1 MKNLLSKIPKFLFF
15 TGKGGVGKTSMSCAI
30 STALGDE
37 GKNVLLISTDPAS
50 NLDEVLQTNIQSI
63 PTKIN
68 NINNLW
74 AMNINP
80 VIAAQQ
86 YKEKMVEP
94 YRGILPQEAIAQ
106 MEEQLSGA
114 CTVEIAGFNEF
125 SKYIGDEDIIKKY
138 DHIILDTAPTGHTLR
153 LLSLP
158 AAWNDFIADNQTG
171 SSCLG
176 PVSGLTEYKK
186 IYDNVVNNLKNENLT
201 LLIMVARAENLSLIE
216 AAKASNE
223 LKIQGMI
230 NQHLI
235 INGVF
240 EQESVE
246 EFEDKIAFAFC
257 QKSKESLANIPDS
270 LKLFPVTKVGFY
282 PNGVVGINTLRS
294 IMNEDKPKPFE
305 NAKDELENKLQNVLD
320 GISSWDELLGDIEK
334 DGHGVIMTMGKGGV
348 GKTTI
353 ASMIASKLA
362 DNGHN
367 VTLSTTDPASHLE
380 YISQDNQSNLT
391 IARIDPKVETKRHVD
406 EVIAKNEN
414 VLSKE
419 DMDLLKE
426 ELSSPCIE
434 EIAIFQAFA
443 KTISQGEDGFVV
455 LDTAPTGHTL
465 LLLDS
470 SEAYHKEVLKNSN
483 EKDDAELSSLLP
495 RIKDSKFTKILIT
508 TLAEA
513 TPTHEAKALQEDLQ
527 RAGITPYAWVINR
540 SFALSKT
547 TNNLLC
553 QKGLNELTYVDEIK
567 NELSNKTVIS
577 PWIGEELNSADSLE
591 KLCK

>member
-1 MKNLLSKIPKFLFF
+1 MKELLKIIPKFLFF

-30 STALGDE
+30 STALANE
-37 GKNVLLISTDPAS
+37 GKKVLLISTDPAS
-50 NLDEVLQTNIQSI
+50 NLNEVLQTHINSVPTSI
-63 PTKIN
+63 N
-68 NINNLW
+68 EVNNLW

-80 VIAAQQ
+80 VVAANE
-86 YKEKMVEP
+86 YKEKMVGP
-94 YRGILPQEAIAQ
+94 YRGILPKEAIEQ

-125 SKYIGDEDIIKKY
+125 SKYIGDKSITQKF

-153 LLSLP
+153 LLGLP
-158 AAWNDFIADNQTG
+158 AAWNDFIAHNQTG

-176 PVSGLTEYKK
+176 PVSGLSEYKT
-186 IYDNVVNNLKNENLT
+186 IYDNVVKNLKDEKQT
-201 LLIMVARAENLSLIE
+201 LLIMVSRAEDLSLIE
-216 AAKASNE
+216 AAKASLE
-223 LKIQGMI
+223 LSNQGMK

-240 EQESVE
+240 EQIS
-246 EFEDKIAFAFC
+246 EDKIASAFFE
-257 QKSKESLANIPDS
+257 KSKRSLDNIPTS
-270 LKLFPVTKVGFY
+270 LNNLPKTKIGFY
-282 PNGVVGINTLRS
+282 PNGVVGIDSLRAIINS
-294 IMNEDKPKPFE
+294 DIPKEFE
-305 NAKDELENKLQNVLD
+305 NANKILETSLSDTLEGITSWNDLLDDIQKD
-320 GISSWDELLGDIEK
+320 S
-334 DGHGVIMTMGKGGV
+334 HGVIMTMGKGGV

-353 ASMIASKLA
+353 ASMIAVQLA
-362 DNGHN
+362 KSGHK
-367 VTLSTTDPASHLE
+367 VTLSTTDPAAHLE
-380 YISQDNQSNLT
+380 YIIGDENRNLN
-391 IARIDPKVETKRHVD
+391 IEKIDPKVETKRHVD

-414 VLSKE
+414 ILSKD

-434 EIAIFQAFA
+434 EIAIFEAFA
-443 KTISQGEDGFVV
+443 KTIARGKDGFIV

-470 SEAYHKEVLKNSN
+470 SQAYHKEVLKNSQDKN
-483 EKDDAELSSLLP
+483 SDVLSLLLP
-495 RIKDSKFTKILIT
+495 RIKDQKFTKILIT

-513 TPTHEAKALQEDLQ
+513 TPTHEAASLQEDLN
-527 RAGITPYAWVINR
+527 RAGIKPYAWVVNR

-553 QKGLNELTYVDEIK
+553 QKGLNELKYINEIK

-577 PWIGEELNSADSLE
+577 SWVPEELNNTNSLD
-591 KLCK
+591 KLCN

>member
-1 MKNLLSKIPKFLFF
+1 MKDLLKKIPKFLFF

-30 STALGDE
+30 STALADN

-50 NLDEVLQTNIQSI
+50 NLPEVLQTTIQST
-63 PTKIN
+63 PTLIN
-68 NINNLW
+68 DINNLW

-80 VIAAQQ
+80 VVAASE

-94 YRGILPQEAIAQ
+94 YRGILPKEAIAQ

-125 SKYIGDEDIIKKY
+125 SKYVGDKKIIEKF

-176 PVSGLTEYKK
+176 PVSGLSEYKE
-186 IYDNVVNNLKNENLT
+186 IYDNVVQNLKDENKT

-216 AAKASNE
+216 ASKASNE
-223 LKIQGMI
+223 LKQQGMK
-230 NQHLI
+230 NRHLI

-240 EQESVE
+240 DEIS
-246 EFEDKIAFAFC
+246 EDKVALAFSK
-257 QKSKESLANIPDS
+257 KSKQSLENIPNS
-270 LKLFPVTKVGFY
+270 LKILPQTKIGFY
-282 PNGVVGINTLRS
+282 PNGVVGVETLRA
-294 IMNEDKPKPFE
+294 IINQHRPEEFK
-305 NAKDELENKLQNVLD
+305 NAKKELNDRLADTMK
-320 GISSWDELLGDIEK
+320 GITSWESLLEDIQQ
-334 DGHGVIMTMGKGGV
+334 DSNGVIMTMGKGGV

-362 DNGHN
+362 SNGHK

-380 YISQDNQSNLT
+380 YISQNENSNLT
-391 IARIDPKVETKRHVD
+391 IEKIDPKVETKRHVD

-414 VLSKE
+414 ILSKQ

-443 KTISQGEDGFVV
+443 KTVSKAQNEFVV

-470 SEAYHKEVLKNSN
+470 SQAYHKEVLKNSQN
-483 EKDDAELSSLLP
+483 KEDKTLSELLP
-495 RIKDSKFTKILIT
+495 RIKDKKFTKILIT

-513 TPTHEAKALQEDLQ
+513 TPTHEARDLQEDLK

-540 SFALSKT
+540 SFALSNSS
-547 TNNLLC
+547 NNILC
-553 QKGLNELTYVDEIK
+553 QKGLNELKYINEIK
-567 NELSNKTVIS
+567 NKLSDKIIIS
-577 PWIGEELNSADSLE
+577 PWVSDELNCANSLN
-591 KLCK
+591 KLYIRQ

>member
-1 MKNLLSKIPKFLFF
+1 MKKLLAKIPKFLFF
-15 TGKGGVGKTSMSCAI
+15 TGKGGVGKTSMSCSLA
-30 STALGDE
+30 TALNDSN
-37 GKNVLLISTDPAS
+37 KKVLLISTDPAS
-50 NLDEVLQTNIQSI
+50 NLDEVLECKINSS
-63 PTKIN
+63 PTKIEN
-68 NINNLW
+68 LENLW

-86 YKEKMVEP
+86 YKEKMVDP
-94 YRGILPQEAIAQ
+94 YRGILPADAIEQ

-125 SKYIGDEDIIKKY
+125 SKYIGDESIVEKF

-153 LLSLP
+153 LLALP

-176 PVSGLTEYKK
+176 PVSGLSEYKT
-186 IYDNVVNNLKNENLT
+186 IYDNVVKNLKDAKQT
-201 LLIMVARAENLSLIE
+201 LLIMVSRAEELSLLE
-216 AAKASNE
+216 ASKASIE
-223 LKIQGMI
+223 LENQGMR
-230 NQHLI
+230 NQHLV

-240 EQESVE
+240 EDESD
-246 EFEDKIAFAFC
+246 DKIALAFFK
-257 QKSKESLANIPDS
+257 KSQESLKNIPS
-270 LKLFPVTKVGFY
+270 NLGNMPQTKIGFY
-282 PNGVVGINTLRS
+282 PKGILGIHSLRTLVKQ
-294 IMNEDKPKPFE
+294 EDALKFE
-305 NAKDELENKLQNVLD
+305 NSSMQLQNSLEKALN
-320 GISSWDELLGDIEK
+320 GITSWDTLLDDIEK
-334 DGHGVIMTMGKGGV
+334 DSNGVIMTMGKGGV

-362 DNGHN
+362 SRGHK

-380 YISQDNQSNLT
+380 YIAQKEHSHLT
-391 IARIDPKVETKRHVD
+391 IEKIDPKIELQRHVS
-406 EVIAKNEN
+406 EVIEKNIN

-443 KTISQGEDGFVV
+443 KTIAQGKDRFVV

-470 SEAYHKEVLKNSN
+470 SQSYHKEVLKNSKDKN
-483 EKDDAELSSLLP
+483 EDELSSLLP
-495 RIKDSKFTKILIT
+495 RIKDSRFTKILIT

-527 RAGITPYAWVINR
+527 RAGITPYAWVVNKT
-540 SFALSKT
+540 FANSGT
-547 TNNLLC
+547 SNNLLC
-553 QKGLNELTYVDEIK
+553 QKGLNELKYINEIK
-567 NELSNKTVIS
+567 KELSAKTVIS
-577 PWIGEELNSADSLE
+577 PWIAEELNSAETLK
-591 KLCK
+591 KLCD